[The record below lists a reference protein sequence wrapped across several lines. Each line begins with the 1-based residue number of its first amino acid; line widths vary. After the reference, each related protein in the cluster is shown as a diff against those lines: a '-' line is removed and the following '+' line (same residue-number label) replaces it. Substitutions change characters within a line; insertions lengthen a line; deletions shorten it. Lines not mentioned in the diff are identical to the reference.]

1 MKTKTVSDVVNEF
14 HPHWDR
20 VKKTINQ
27 YPGAFVMCY
36 NEQRGY
42 YLEVSLEEIERG
54 IQNQQA
60 KDNLLKQAAERY
72 ERLRTQRNLLQGNY
86 TQETIQEIA
95 AKIESYQ
102 ASLTAKK
109 IALNSLTSKIQECKE
124 LARIVYGKDIKV
136 DIVFNHE

>member
-1 MKTKTVSDVVNEF
+1 
-14 HPHWDR
+14 
-20 VKKTINQ
+20 
-27 YPGAFVMCY
+27 MCY